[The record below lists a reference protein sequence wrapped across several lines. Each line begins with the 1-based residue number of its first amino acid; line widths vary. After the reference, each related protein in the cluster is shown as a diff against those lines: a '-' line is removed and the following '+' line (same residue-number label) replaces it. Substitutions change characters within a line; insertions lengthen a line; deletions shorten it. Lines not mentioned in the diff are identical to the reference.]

1 MQVRKLLTG
10 SVGFV
15 AACGSIL
22 SFAATHASAAPS
34 LETQDVQII
43 KTSGDTQFVRYL
55 NAVRMQDEREARVAL
70 IAKLRQIRDDLR
82 NYALIARGGK
92 MTSEQQ
98 AAAKVLASIKE
109 QTNALL
115 AKDPGTNKDPQDN
128 SQLDPLLFEL
138 GSN

>member
-1 MQVRKLLTG
+1 MQVRKLLAW
-10 SVGFV
+10 SCLAF
-15 AACGSIL
+15 ACNAFNTPS
-22 SFAATHASAAPS
+22 ASSAPS

-55 NAVRMQDEREARVAL
+55 DAVRLQNEREARTAL

-92 MTSEQQ
+92 MPDEQA
-98 AAAKVLASIKE
+98 AAAKVLQAIKD
-109 QTNALL
+109 QVNALN
-115 AKDPGTNKDPQDN
+115 AKDPGTNRDPQDT
-128 SQLDPLLFEL
+128 SSLDPLLFEL